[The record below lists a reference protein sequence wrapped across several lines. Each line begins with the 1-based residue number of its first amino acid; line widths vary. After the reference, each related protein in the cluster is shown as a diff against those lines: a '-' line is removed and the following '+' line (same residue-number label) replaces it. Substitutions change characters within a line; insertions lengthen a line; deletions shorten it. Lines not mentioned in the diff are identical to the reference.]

1 MKSLRNFTVV
11 LTMSG
16 LSLPLAHA
24 TAATKNVTS
33 LQTKTAATVVPQS
46 RDEIARLSAQLRR
59 EGKTLGRATFV
70 QSFQHLNSAMKA
82 SLEAYQKRSPKEGG
96 EAEHRLSL
104 FNSTFEPLNTLA
116 TPQKPTPATCERVK
130 QKIKFEDLSG
140 EGNKSVLSADA
151 NEALEWATLFCKD

>member
-1 MKSLRNFTVV
+1 MAIAI
-11 LTMSG
+11 SG

-24 TAATKNVTS
+24 TVATKNVTP
-33 LQTKTAATVVPQS
+33 LRPKTAAAAVPQS

-59 EGKTLGRATFV
+59 EAKPLARATFV
-70 QSFQHLNSAMKA
+70 QNFQYLTSAMKA
-82 SLEAYQKRSPKEGG
+82 SLEAYQKQNPKEGG
-96 EAEHRLSL
+96 EAERRLSF